1 MKAKG
6 AATALKQ
13 ALGHVSIQTQG
24 CFNARLCLY
33 IREFKST
40 VLLHFFPLSASPLS
54 RCTVAMATIVIDP
67 VPSNTKSF
75 SEPKL
80 KQSCRSSATDRGAE
94 GMMGERG
101 LLSLL
106 AGVSALN
113 SVQ

>member
-1 MKAKG
+1 MSPFR
-6 AATALKQ
+6 LKVV
-13 ALGHVSIQTQG
+13 LMRG
-24 CFNARLCLY
+24 CAY
-33 IREFKST
+33 IYVNSSPLSSFI
-40 VLLHFFPLSASPLS
+40 FFPLSASPLS
-54 RCTVAMATIVIDP
+54 RCTVAMATIMIDL

-101 LLSLL
+101 LLSLP

-113 SVQ
+113 SFQ